1 MPLSWLGFDPTS
13 FLYIGS
19 RRPEL
24 QSARFA
30 EHGGSVTLYFDP
42 LPSDTAGDPA
52 ATDPVCVKSPHHVDL
67 QARAEAHAAAED
79 AALVYRGQP
88 GKPVIEPAE

>member
-1 MPLSWLGFDPTS
+1 MGAILAG
-13 FLYIGS
+13 
-19 RRPEL
+19 
-24 QSARFA
+24 
-30 EHGGSVTLYFDP
+30 YF
-42 LPSDTAGDPA
+42 G
-52 ATDPVCVKSPHHVDL
+52 TDSQKTL